1 MKILLIDDH
10 ALFAK
15 SLSIALSDSPEIEE
29 FISVG
34 DTQHLESVL
43 EQDEPDILLI
53 DIDLG
58 RSAEENGL
66 QLAGRLLQRR
76 PTQKIVILSGY
87 DLPFYRQEAKRVGAR
102 GFVNKNIEPDCLLRT
117 LLSVQKGATCFP
129 KESIALENLTDTEK
143 QVLQLLAAGIK
154 RKDIARRLFL
164 SERTVSNHLQHIFEK
179 LQVTSAVEA
188 VTRAIQ
194 LGYISPLSP

>member
-15 SLSIALSDSPEIEE
+15 SLSIALSDSPEIEQ
-29 FISVG
+29 FTSVS
-34 DTQHLESVL
+34 DPEHLESIL
-43 EQDEPDILLI
+43 EQAQPDILLI

-58 RSAEENGL
+58 KSTKENGL

-87 DLPFYRQEAKRVGAR
+87 DLPFYRQEAKRIGAR
-102 GFVNKNIEPDCLLRT
+102 GFVNKNIEPECLLRT
-117 LLSVQKGATCFP
+117 LLSVQEGAACFP
-129 KESIALENLTDTEK
+129 KEHIALENLTATEK
-143 QVLQLLAAGIK
+143 QVLQLLAAGTK
-154 RKDIARRLFL
+154 RKDIARKLFL

-194 LGYISPLSP
+194 LGYISPL